1 MKKYIYFVLLSFNS
15 ILALAFI
22 LFAGIIR
29 TYIDIYLPLGTLL
42 VFFWLIVFVFLSE
55 LILLI
60 IGMIYFVHIKK
71 YCFVCIVLLAAL
83 LIIPTTKYFGIINY
97 KIYYS
102 LRKEFVETLDE
113 KIQNYPQIGTDE
125 YFVKDVRL
133 SYTGSVMIDVT
144 DDGATKVM
152 FDIGLGSSYVLIYSS
167 DKSGVSEGDFSD
179 GLPYEFPF
187 EFKNTVKLDDYW
199 CITVIE

>member
-125 YFVKDVRL
+125 YFIKDVRL

-167 DKSGVSEGDFSD
+167 DKSGVSDGDFSYGFND
-179 GLPYEFPF
+179 KLRPK
-187 EFKNTVKLDDYW
+187 FKIIEKLDDYW
-199 CITVIE
+199 CIAAFE